1 MTPTLPPT
9 AMRLV
14 DAIAEQIVADYL
26 REIAQ
31 QNQQPAPTRPNPA
44 PLPPQ
49 RHAA

>member
-1 MTPTLPPT
+1 MTPPLPPP
-9 AMRLV
+9 ALRLI

-31 QNQQPAPTRPNPA
+31 QNQQDAAARPNPV
-44 PLPPQ
+44 PLPQQ